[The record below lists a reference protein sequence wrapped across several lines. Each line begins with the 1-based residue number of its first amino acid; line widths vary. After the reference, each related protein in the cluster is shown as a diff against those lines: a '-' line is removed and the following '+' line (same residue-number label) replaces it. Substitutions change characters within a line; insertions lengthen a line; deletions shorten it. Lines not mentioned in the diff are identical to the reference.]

1 MSTIEVGTEID
12 DDRNLDLLL
21 QALCGDEIKVGIE
34 IVDD

>member
-21 QALCGDEIKVGIE
+21 QALCGDEIEVRIE
-34 IVDD
+34 IDND